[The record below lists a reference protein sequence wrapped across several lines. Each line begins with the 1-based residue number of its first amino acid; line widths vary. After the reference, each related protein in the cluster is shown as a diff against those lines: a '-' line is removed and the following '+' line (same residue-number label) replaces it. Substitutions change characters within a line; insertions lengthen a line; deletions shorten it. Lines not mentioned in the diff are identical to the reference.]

1 MDTSLR
7 LDSTAPASSRASTDY
22 AFPLTRCSAPNFAL
36 HCDKGLVADD
46 ATAVAQ
52 HLVSAQESWAR
63 FDIPLAAGSTG
74 TEAQPTSKAS
84 RDRLKRR
91 REQQQAEAAHHDS
104 EAAATRVAEGQWQ
117 DLEATSSELTMRD
130 QQGGQT
136 RIPTHEAAPEA
147 DSTSPHNSDA
157 GRATSEL
164 DVAAHLTIP
173 DEPQRWPHHRA
184 LTLRPQPLAALA
196 PIMHS
201 L

>member
-1 MDTSLR
+1 MTQWFYVRRPPRAPRREENQFSCGKLRFALNSLFVER
-7 LDSTAPASSRASTDY
+7 AVATLLKKNCPEVRPNCFGQRRMWLVNASS
-22 AFPLTRCSAPNFAL
+22 
-36 HCDKGLVADD
+36 
-46 ATAVAQ
+46 
-52 HLVSAQESWAR
+52 
-63 FDIPLAAGSTG
+63 
-74 TEAQPTSKAS
+74 
-84 RDRLKRR
+84 DRLKRR
-91 REQQQAEAAHHDS
+91 RAHQHAEEADHDS

-117 DLEATSSELTMRD
+117 DPEATSSELTMRD